1 MTATPAGPSVIE
13 STDPR
18 NVDAEWALLGS
29 LLRDNDVYEIVSDAK
44 LQGVHFYDQ
53 DNAEA
58 FRVITEML
66 DAHKPATPV
75 SLSPYLSKPLL
86 SRLCDAR
93 ISPSPREVRDWAV
106 DIVKFAAQRELMKV
120 GRRLIEM
127 AVTAQWNKPT
137 SEILADAEADLYRL
151 EPEAGGG
158 GGPVRFNVA
167 LAEAMA
173 EIDAVQRDDGN
184 ARYINTGFVDLDDVL
199 GRLLGGQ
206 LVIVAGRPGMGKS
219 ALAQDI
225 AEHNAGIRKHVA
237 FLSMEMQRAELA
249 KRKIARKTGISLKR
263 QREKM
268 TLEEH
273 KTIALATAELEREDL
288 PLFIDHQGGL
298 TLAEV
303 RARTRRLS
311 RKEGL
316 DAVVVDYL
324 ELMGDEPHMMN
335 APKNYQLGYITRG
348 LKTLAKELDVPIFL
362 LVQVNRKVEDRDD
375 KRPHMSDLKDSGNIE
390 QDADVVLFVYRDEV
404 YLEREVLTRRE
415 HELPAK
421 FDERQAAHDIM
432 LRNARGVG
440 EVIIAKNR
448 NGEWPRTVK
457 LAWDGV
463 RTSFGNL
470 ARSRQS

>member
-1 MTATPAGPSVIE
+1 MTAATGPSVIE

-18 NVDAEWALLGS
+18 NLDAERALLGS
-29 LLRDNDVYEIVSDAK
+29 LLRSNDFYEIVSDAG
-44 LQGVHFYDQ
+44 LQVVHFYDQ

-66 DAHKPATPV
+66 DAQRSATPIT
-75 SLSPYLSKPLL
+75 LANHIDKALL
-86 SRLCDAR
+86 SSLCDAR
-93 ISPSPREVRDWAV
+93 ISPSKREVREWAD
-106 DIVKFAAQRELMKV
+106 DIVALAARRELMKV
-120 GRRLIEM
+120 GRRLIET

-158 GGPVRFNVA
+158 DGPVRFNVA
-167 LAEAMA
+167 LGEAMDQ
-173 EIDAVQRDDGN
+173 IDAAQRDDGA
-184 ARYINTGFVDLDDVL
+184 ARYINTGLIDLDEEL

-206 LVIVAGRPGMGKS
+206 LVILAGRPGMGKS
-219 ALAQDI
+219 AFAQDVT
-225 AEHNAGIRKHVA
+225 EYNAGIGKHVA
-237 FLSMEMQRAELA
+237 FFSMEMQRSELA
-249 KRKIARKTGISLKR
+249 KRKIARKTEISLKR
-263 QREKM
+263 QREKL
-268 TLEEH
+268 TETEYL
-273 KTIALATAELEREDL
+273 KISRAVAAINAENL
-288 PLFIDHQGGL
+288 PIFVDHQGGL
-298 TLAEV
+298 TLAEI

-415 HELPAK
+415 HEKAAA

-432 LRNARGVG
+432 LRNAKGVG